1 MQAQRVIL
9 HTNKLGNLI
18 EQPVLPANA
27 TVEAIFLVEESN
39 AGHPGP
45 APSPRLKNSFSV
57 QDDLISPLLRPEE
70 WETSLDRTCK
80 QIEGDENAF
89 KAEID

>member
-9 HTNKLGNLI
+9 HTNKLGSLI

-39 AGHPGP
+39 AGHSGNT
-45 APSPRLKNSFSV
+45 PSPRLKNSFSV

-70 WETSLDRTCK
+70 WEASLDRTCK
-80 QIEGDENAF
+80 QIEGDESAF
-89 KAEID
+89 KAEKD